1 MTAVEPRVAV
11 VIPAWDAYAREG
23 LREAVAS
30 VRSQTTPVQLIVV
43 DNASRVPLPA
53 LGPVEIVALEHR
65 GTTGAARNAALRHVR
80 TPYVVFLDA
89 DDVLL
94 PGALSALVQGLDADG
109 ECSAYV
115 LSIMDGVTGAR
126 YRSPRRLARVLSGCP
141 RLFALANATWSLVP
155 TQGAAIMRTADVRA
169 CGGYGDSCR
178 GEDWVLAASLAF
190 RGRVSFDHRLGLCYQ
205 RRADSPGE
213 IALSAAVLLQN
224 ARRVRER
231 LRDDPA
237 IPGWATCALRL
248 IAASQ
253 WTAARIAYPTHRS
266 VRGLLGAVR
275 QR

>member
-1 MTAVEPRVAV
+1 VTAVEPRVAV

-53 LGPVEIVALEHR
+53 LGSIEIVALEPR
-65 GTTGAARNAALRHVR
+65 RSTGAARNAALTHVR

-94 PGALSALVQGLDADG
+94 PGALSSLVQGLDEDS

-126 YRSPRRLARVLSGCP
+126 YRSPRRLGRLLSGCP

-169 CGGYGDSCR
+169 CGGYGDSSR

-190 RGRVSFDHRLGLCYQ
+190 RGRVSFDHRLGLCYR

-237 IPGWATCALRL
+237 IPGWATSALRL
-248 IAASQ
+248 IAAAQ
-253 WTAARIAYPTHRS
+253 WTAACIAYPTRRS